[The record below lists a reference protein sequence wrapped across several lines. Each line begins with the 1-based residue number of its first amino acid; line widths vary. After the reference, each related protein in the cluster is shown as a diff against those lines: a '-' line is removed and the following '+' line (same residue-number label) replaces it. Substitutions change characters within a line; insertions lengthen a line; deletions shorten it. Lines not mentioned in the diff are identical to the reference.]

1 MANRAL
7 INASKEVLVP
17 KHLGPTYSPL
27 SPVLACIMAAF
38 MLTEMA
44 LRSQSEEEGER
55 CPESTLKADEPLHA
69 AACPRKPS
77 IPHDAPTDG
86 MAGNVKRRRYRT
98 KAAVEEEKAGAAPT
112 AAELQKAAAEE
123 EKAGA
128 APTAEEEKAMT
139 DDETLEKWWKEMEE
153 AFEEEDDQTAAQGS
167 SSKAASAGAK
177 QIAAPAISPKKKA
190 ASPKASPKKAAPPE
204 ASPKKKAEASP
215 KKKAAS
221 PKASP
226 TPKEHT
232 SSPKASPKK
241 RAASPKASPNKA
253 ASPKASPKKQ
263 AASPKA
269 SPKKKAASQKAS
281 PKQKAAGKASPKAA
295 SSPDSSSPR
304 GRGGDRQ
311 RRATRGSVGTFAGR
325 LPPKGAEKKA
335 IFNAIRQ
342 EYYDS
347 KEWAKE
353 QNFVWKESI
362 DGGFSVQ
369 LCWKTMKEIM
379 NGAPADFEQK
389 REMAKNAWRHIVR
402 ENFGEVADA

>member
-1 MANRAL
+1 M
-7 INASKEVLVP
+7 
-17 KHLGPTYSPL
+17 
-27 SPVLACIMAAF
+27 
-38 MLTEMA
+38 
-44 LRSQSEEEGER
+44 RSQSEEEGER
-55 CPESTLKADEPLHA
+55 
-69 AACPRKPS
+69 
-77 IPHDAPTDG
+77 
-86 MAGNVKRRRYRT
+86 YRT
-98 KAAVEEEKAGAAPT
+98 KAAAGEEKAGDAPT

-123 EKAGA
+123 EKAGS
-128 APTAEEEKAMT
+128 APTAEEEKDMKR
-139 DDETLEKWWKEMEE
+139 LCQRQPKEHTSSPE
-153 AFEEEDDQTAAQGS
+153 A
-167 SSKAASAGAK
+167 
-177 QIAAPAISPKKKA
+177 SPKKRA

-241 RAASPKASPNKA
+241 RAASPKASPNKKNKA

-263 AASPKA
+263 AASPEA

-311 RRATRGSVGTFAGR
+311 RRATRGSFGTFAGR
-325 LPPKGAEKKA
+325 LPPKGAENKA

-353 QNFVWKESI
+353 QNFVWKGSI
-362 DGGFSVQ
+362 DGVFSVQ
-369 LCWKTMKEIM
+369 LCWKMMKEIM
-379 NGAPADFEQK
+379 NGVPADFEQK
-389 REMAKNAWRHIVR
+389 REMANNAWRHIVW
-402 ENFGEVADA
+402 ENFGEVADT